1 MMNENFICDCTSYIM
16 RMDNAK
22 VGNKNEKQMFDSYE
36 QLQTVGSV
44 CKIYSHSIITFFPN

>member
-1 MMNENFICDCTSYIM
+1 MNENFICDCTSYIM